1 MSVMNHKHT
10 FETGTGGQQQSG
22 DTGIDFWAFNPT
34 SGHLDV
40 HASLASAAQA
50 AGAGGVSFVVGR
62 SRAATPA
69 FLRLCGRFAEM
80 MERDLSADARIQRAE
95 LVTRWRYSSEA
106 KKRAWA
112 KEEGIEF
119 NQLERR
125 VQRAE
130 AAQGGVVVTGVEFAF
145 GIAGRPVARVHHG
158 YWRGKY
164 DVLSE
169 VFAHIKGVYTNAK
182 TPAPTTATTTDSTT
196 AAPADTTTS
205 TTDIPDF

>member
-1 MSVMNHKHT
+1 MSIREHKHT

-34 SGHLDV
+34 TGHLDV

-69 FLRLCGRFAEM
+69 FLRRCGQFAEM

-95 LVTRWRYSSEA
+95 LVSRWRYSSEA
-106 KKRAWA
+106 KRRNWA
-112 KEEGIEF
+112 KDEGVELD
-119 NQLERR
+119 QLKHR

-164 DVLSE
+164 DILSE
-169 VFAHIKGVYTNAK
+169 VFAHIKTVYQRK
-182 TPAPTTATTTDSTT
+182 SESPATTT
-196 AAPADTTTS
+196 TTS
-205 TTDIPDF
+205 PATTPDTPDF